1 MTETREKILAFLNID
16 LKKKIDKL
24 IMKIITWFHVG
35 FCVFVFGA
43 GALLQLIP
51 FSWFDIIALLLSI
64 LSIVLLFLG
73 IRFCKKHTDEWF
85 HYLFAVLCSVLVLL
99 YGWHIY
105 SKGEIVE
112 FGYPRFGWMHLACVC
127 ADASPEDHCHSEI

>member
-43 GALLQLIP
+43 GA
-51 FSWFDIIALLLSI
+51 
-64 LSIVLLFLG
+64 
-73 IRFCKKHTDEWF
+73 RFGKNEGHGK
-85 HYLFAVLCSVLVLL
+85 
-99 YGWHIY
+99 HIY
-105 SKGEIVE
+105 I
-112 FGYPRFGWMHLACVC
+112 L
-127 ADASPEDHCHSEI
+127 